1 MSAEYIQSEVNK
13 IVQDKSLEFPKNIAM
28 ASAWIM
34 GNSKGLNLKVLDTTN
49 RNSIADF
56 FIMGSAS
63 NMIQAKAMAEEIVTQ
78 LKSHGVKVLSK
89 EGLGHSDWILL
100 DLGDIIVHIFLDN
113 TRTNYN
119 LDELWQ
125 DAPQV
130 KIPNEYYYEEPIDAG
145 SESDSKDKGFF

>member
-1 MSAEYIQSEVNK
+1 MSVEYVNTEVEK
-13 IVQDKSLEFPKNIAM
+13 IVKDTSFEFPLNLAM

-34 GNSKGLNLKVLDTTN
+34 GNFKGLNLKVLDT
-49 RNSIADF
+49 RKRGSLADF

-63 NMIQAKAMAEEIVTQ
+63 NMTQAKSMADAICVQ
-78 LKSHGVKVLSK
+78 LKKHEVNVLSK
-89 EGLGHSDWILL
+89 EGLGDAEWILL

-125 DAPQV
+125 DAPQIT
-130 KIPNEYYYEEPIDAG
+130 IPNEYYFEEPTD
-145 SESDSKDKGFF
+145 SEDESGGRSFF

>member
-1 MSAEYIQSEVNK
+1 MSVEYVNAQVEK
-13 IVQDKSLEFPKNIAM
+13 IVKDESLEFPLNLAM

-34 GNSKGLNLKVLDTTN
+34 GNFKGLNLKVLDT
-49 RNSIADF
+49 RKRGSLADF

-63 NMIQAKAMAEEIVTQ
+63 NMTQAKSMADVICVQ
-78 LKSHGVKVLSK
+78 LKKFNVNVLSK
-89 EGLGHSDWILL
+89 EGLGDAEWILL
-100 DLGDIIVHIFLDN
+100 DLGDVIVHIFLDN

-130 KIPNEYYYEEPIDAG
+130 QIPNEYYFEEPTD
-145 SESDSKDKGFF
+145 SEGESGGRSFF